1 MELVLDPSTSLYF
14 RVALMLVLCDLLWFL
29 LLSNKLFE
37 GILQAHLPRY
47 RVIAALA
54 YFAIAYAISVGV
66 KPDDYGATALWA
78 CAVSLLSYG
87 VFSAVT
93 VNTRPRWTRAIAFE
107 ETLAGAVVCTVS
119 ALYSAWTQNADMG
132 TNDIIVISCFIVL
145 IAIVQSC
152 KPRQHPVLPAIRYV
166 GIDAVALQ
174 IILEKE
180 VFSCQIMPA
189 GNGMVCE
196 SFQNR
201 RGQGDHLKAAVLD
214 WAGKDTYT
222 TVKYGG
228 RGQDIGD
235 RVGWPQLVTNSD
247 TYAMLTVT

>member
-1 MELVLDPSTSLYF
+1 
-14 RVALMLVLCDLLWFL
+14 MLVLCDLLWFL

-54 YFAIAYAISVGV
+54 YLAIAYAISVGV

-145 IAIVQSC
+145 IAIVQSR
-152 KPRQHPVLPAIRYV
+152 KPRHHPVLPAIRYV

-174 IILEKE
+174 ITLNKN
-180 VFSCQIMPA
+180 VYSCQIMPD
-189 GNGMVCE
+189 GNKMVCE
-196 SFQNR
+196 SFR
-201 RGQGDHLKAAVLD
+201 RRSGHGDHLKEAVLD
-214 WAGKDTYT
+214 WAGKATYK
-222 TVKYGG
+222 TVTQSDN
-228 RGQDIGD
+228 GQDIGD
-235 RVGWPQLVTNSD
+235 HVGWPMLVANTS
-247 TYAMLTVT
+247 TYARLTVTNDT